1 MRCPHCGYE
10 DSKVIDS
17 RASEDGLA
25 IRRRR
30 ECIECT
36 RRFTTYER
44 SEENF
49 LTVIKSNG
57 SVEPFDRAKL
67 LRGLMAAMVKRGIS
81 QDVLES
87 VIDDIEAELRNTFTY
102 QVKSKALG
110 DMVLIRLKKID
121 RVAYIRF
128 ASVYKDFKDLE
139 EFTAELKDLS

>member
-30 ECIECT
+30 ECIECSG
-36 RRFTTYER
+36 RFTTYER
-44 SEENF
+44 CEENL
-49 LTVIKSNG
+49 LTVTKSSG
-57 SVEPFDRAKL
+57 TIEPFDRTKL
-67 LRGLMAAMVKRGIS
+67 MRGLMAATVKRGIS

-102 QVKSKALG
+102 QVPSKALG
-110 DMVLIRLKKID
+110 DMVLVRLKSID

-128 ASVYKDFKDLE
+128 ASVYKDFKDLD
-139 EFTAELKDLS
+139 EFTTELKDLT